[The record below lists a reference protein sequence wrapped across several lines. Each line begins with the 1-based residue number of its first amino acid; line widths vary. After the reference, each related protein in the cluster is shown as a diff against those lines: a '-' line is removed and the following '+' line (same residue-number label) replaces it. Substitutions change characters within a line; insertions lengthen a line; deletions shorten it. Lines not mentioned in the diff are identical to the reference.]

1 MKNVRHNEHLGILT
15 LGVVFVDVAHMWRV
29 MQSETENQALF
40 VDFYGGSFGLVFRG
54 LELLP
59 VPRPER
65 VFVQNRRLGV
75 DLSSAK
81 AHFA

>member
-1 MKNVRHNEHLGILT
+1 M
-15 LGVVFVDVAHMWRV
+15 LGVVFVHVAHMWRV

-40 VDFYGGSFGLVFRG
+40 VDFYSGSFGLGFRG

-59 VPRPER
+59 HPER

-81 AHFA
+81 AHFW